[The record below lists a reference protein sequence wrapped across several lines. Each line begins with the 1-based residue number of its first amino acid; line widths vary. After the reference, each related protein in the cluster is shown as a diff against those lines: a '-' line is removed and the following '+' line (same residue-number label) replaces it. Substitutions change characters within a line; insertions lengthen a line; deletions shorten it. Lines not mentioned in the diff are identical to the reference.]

1 MFGEGNMS
9 SIHVSGFVKHQI
21 NLQEDIHG
29 VTNKIHH
36 ITLAETE
43 KKANILNNIC
53 ATTSD
58 IQHQI
63 HKKVYSITSAIIP
76 VGNCHTSSKIPN
88 QSTSSYVIFGVPTKH
103 SYCSDYRNYSS
114 TYTSMTSIIWSKI
127 QQLFKNQI
135 CVLIVVLVTAL

>member
-1 MFGEGNMS
+1 MES
-9 SIHVSGFVKHQI
+9 QI
-21 NLQEDIHG
+21 KS
-29 VTNKIHH
+29 T
-36 ITLAETE
+36 TLPWL
-43 KKANILNNIC
+43 KPKRKANILNNIC